1 MQTLDTLHT
10 QSDEDHAKRIACE
23 SSCDVSD
30 VTTMIGQ
37 DHQSSNSSS
46 NHINNPKSS
55 LIDRISLPLF
65 DHRNINIE

>member
-1 MQTLDTLHT
+1 
-10 QSDEDHAKRIACE
+10 
-23 SSCDVSD
+23 
-30 VTTMIGQ
+30 MIGQ

-65 DHRNINIE
+65 DHRNINIK